1 MNSVQ
6 SFLTIEELPPAVGA
20 RLLDINCASIYYKGS
35 PVSEEKLTGEE
46 IIDHLHTENLLGE
59 QENVY
64 IIETMRVP
72 R

>member
-20 RLLDINCASIYYKGS
+20 RLLDINCTSIYYKGS
-35 PVSEEKLTGEE
+35 PVSEEKLTCEE
-46 IIDHLHTENLLGE
+46 IIDHLHTENSTWGARKCLH
-59 QENVY
+59 N
-64 IIETMRVP
+64 ETMRVP